1 MAVISQAERALFRI
15 LSIDSDVSGIVS
27 NRIAPLALD
36 QEQDLPAIMYEIGS
50 SRPYSTLGGASDLVT
65 LDFDIY
71 CMAEDYGT
79 ATDLA
84 ERVRQALSGRRG
96 NISVPDPG
104 IGVDPFVSV
113 LGCTHTNDRTDYVSP
128 VDGGRVGVF
137 IRQLSFLFS
146 YRSNETDFPG

>member
-15 LSIDSDVSGIVS
+15 LSTDSDVLGIVS

-50 SRPYSTLGGASDLVT
+50 SRPYSTLGGASDLVSV
-65 LDFDIY
+65 DFDIY

-84 ERVRQALSGRRG
+84 ERRHSRLRECRG
-96 NISVPDPG
+96 
-104 IGVDPFVSV
+104 
-113 LGCTHTNDRTDYVSP
+113 LGLYP
-128 VDGGRVGVF
+128 Y
-137 IRQLSFLFS
+137 Q
-146 YRSNETDFPG
+146 

>member
-15 LSIDSDVSGIVS
+15 LSTDSDVLGIVS
-27 NRIAPLALD
+27 TRIAPLALD

-50 SRPYSTLGGASDLVT
+50 SRPYSTLGGASDLVSV
-65 LDFDIY
+65 DFDIY

-96 NISVPDPG
+96 NTVIPDSPG
-104 IGVDPFVSV
+104 FGNVEV
-113 LGCTHTNDRTDYVSP
+113 LGCTHTNDRTDYASP

>member
-15 LSIDSDVSGIVS
+15 LRVDSDVSSIVS
-27 NRIAPLALD
+27 TRIAPLALD

-50 SRPYSTLGGASDLVT
+50 SRPYSTLSGASDLISV
-65 LDFDIY
+65 DFDIY
-71 CMAEDYGT
+71 CMAEDYAT

-84 ERVRQALSGRRG
+84 ERVRQALSGRRENRLIPDEG
-96 NISVPDPG
+96 GVASVQ
-104 IGVDPFVSV
+104 I
-113 LGCTHTNDRTDYVSP
+113 LGCTHTNDRTDYATP

>member
-1 MAVISQAERALFRI
+1 MALISQPERMLFF
-15 LSIDSDVSGIVS
+15 LLTEDSDCSGIVS
-27 NRIAPLALD
+27 NRVAPLALD
-36 QEQDLPAIMYEIGS
+36 QDQVLPAIMYEIGS
-50 SRPYSTLGGASDLVT
+50 SRPYSTLGGASDVISV
-65 LDFDIY
+65 DFDIY

-79 ATDLA
+79 AADLS

-96 NISVPDPG
+96 GFKVPDPPVVA
-104 IGVDPFVSV
+104 ITTEL
-113 LGCTHTNDRTDYVSP
+113 LGCTHTNDRTDYASP

>member
-15 LSIDSDVSGIVS
+15 LSTDPDVLGIVS

-50 SRPYSTLGGASDLVT
+50 SRPYSTLGGASDLISV
-65 LDFDIY
+65 DFDIY

-84 ERVRQALSGRRG
+84 ERVRQALSGRRETRF
-96 NISVPDPG
+96 IPDADDG
-104 IGVDPFVSV
+104 ITGVQI
-113 LGCTHTNDRTDYVSP
+113 LGCTHTNDRTDYATP